1 VIFFFENGRLGNQLF
16 QYYGL
21 RQYFRE
27 HRLVFFG
34 CEDLRKNFNS
44 VDVCLFLKRG
54 LGSKIFFRL
63 LKHIIFCLVSIRVL
77 GRITEDTES
86 LVFKVGIRRG
96 LLSNIYLAQNVFFQ
110 HNHVIKQIKIVP
122 KLKHDLEKVALS
134 WLSKM
139 RIDLDSKS
147 LVFVHVRRGDFL
159 EWPSRELP
167 AVLNS
172 NWYKKAMK
180 CMQEKI
186 ENPVFVLIGDDQ
198 FYLRNNFKESKKIV
212 ISDNPPEVDL
222 AIMSFC
228 HSGILS
234 ASTFSWWGAF
244 YARSK
249 QKQNA
254 IFLAPKYWCGHKIKK
269 WYPLNFR
276 TDWITYIE

>member
-16 QYYGL
+16 QYCGL

-34 CEDLRKNFNS
+34 CEDLRKHFNF
-44 VDVCLFLKRG
+44 VDVYLFPKTG

-63 LKHIIFCLVSIRVL
+63 LKHIVFCLVSIRVL
-77 GRITEDTES
+77 GRITEDLES
-86 LVFKVGIRRG
+86 LVFKVAIRRG
-96 LLSNIYLAQNVFFQ
+96 LFWNIYLAQNVFFQ
-110 HNHVIKQIKIVP
+110 HSHVVSQIKIMP
-122 KLKHDLEKVALS
+122 KLKHDLEETALS

-139 RIDLDSKS
+139 SIDLVSKS
-147 LVFVHVRRGDFL
+147 LVFLHVRRGDYL

-172 NWYKKAMK
+172 NWYKRAIN

-186 ENPVFVLIGDDQ
+186 KNPVFVLVGDDQ
-198 FYLRNNFKESKKIV
+198 FYLRNNFEESKKIV
-212 ISDNPPEVDL
+212 ISDNAPEVDL
-222 AIMSFC
+222 AIMSLC

-234 ASTFSWWGAF
+234 ASTFAWWGAF
-244 YARSK
+244 YVRSK

-254 IFLAPKYWCGHKIKK
+254 IFLAPKYWCGHRIKK
-269 WYPLNFR
+269 WDPPNFR